1 MFTRLIMLCEG
12 KVWSVYIVGLTVRVR
27 FVVYGLQLHEFIELS
42 LSVLQVAYHGSPF
55 KAYEVFIT
63 ALKAQYLEKGLVL
76 PLLEDQ
82 NPAGMG

>member
-1 MFTRLIMLCEG
+1 MWFI
-12 KVWSVYIVGLTVRVR
+12 VAWIVYCNNL
-27 FVVYGLQLHEFIELS
+27 F
-42 LSVLQVAYHGSPF
+42 QVAYHGSPF

-82 NPAGMG
+82 NPAGLE